1 VLWNQFFEQN
11 PNTRTTM
18 VHRFSLCSLPKITI
32 SLISL
37 FVCLSSPSLAQQRNV
52 PEGAEQAYT
61 LSESVQRCLQV
72 NPQIEEAKYEVQ
84 KAQDDIGSA
93 RSSFFPSLSAN
104 YRYNQIHSI
113 DSEGPADTDYLD
125 QDDTYWSLQ
134 LTQRLF
140 AGLTI
145 FNSYQKAKLQEDMRR
160 YQKDKVEM
168 ELIREVQSTFL
179 KLLKARADVRSYQDT
194 IERLQT
200 SLKSVKAYY
209 EQGMAPYVQVLEA
222 EVELANARQDLS
234 KARNQVEIQRARL
247 NIFLEHEPY
256 QDIDYKGELQDMSY
270 MFSPSMTECMGCAFE
285 QRPDIKVINKSIA
298 MAEKEE
304 NIALGKFSPRVN
316 LQGNYYTRDT
326 DYDEPGESYGQLYD
340 RDQENE
346 YWIVGITLEWPLFE
360 GGRRYYGYQKAS
372 HEIFRLQQRLEH
384 TKDQIRSEVRTSFLS
399 LTEAR
404 GRIKTNR
411 TALKAAEENFQRSL
425 KRLQSGMGTS
435 TEVVDA
441 QARLT
446 RAEANLTQSRAEYQ
460 MSMAELMY
468 AIGQRNVDLS
478 PVVLE

>member
-1 VLWNQFFEQN
+1 
-11 PNTRTTM
+11 
-18 VHRFSLCSLPKITI
+18 
-32 SLISL
+32 
-37 FVCLSSPSLAQQRNV
+37 
-52 PEGAEQAYT
+52 
-61 LSESVQRCLQV
+61 
-72 NPQIEEAKYEVQ
+72 
-84 KAQDDIGSA
+84 
-93 RSSFFPSLSAN
+93 
-104 YRYNQIHSI
+104 
-113 DSEGPADTDYLD
+113 
-125 QDDTYWSLQ
+125 
-134 LTQRLF
+134 
-140 AGLTI
+140 
-145 FNSYQKAKLQEDMRR
+145 
-160 YQKDKVEM
+160 M